1 MEHVVKA
8 PEQRVIEKSVV
19 VGRADDEAVRA
30 VLLDELQERIE
41 NATHFSHIVFKG
53 TVSRDGIELIEEI
66 DSRFVPDQ
74 VENLPQ
80 LGAGL
85 AHEFGDEFVHLDR
98 VEGQAEFVGENPRG
112 HRLAGAGRAG
122 EQEFPAVGHAVFFQ
136 FRLLAEFVDHPLD
149 AFFECL
155 RNDEG
160 GERQVAVLGEDQ
172 SGEVLGELEEGV
184 AASRAARFV
193 DDFPDVVSQ
202 CAVPLV
208 RFVGRHLEGKRVEAL
223 VILAEV
229 GADQGFD
236 LFGGG
241 HLVSGSCKW
250 AGFRRRVGT

>member
-1 MEHVVKA
+1 MEHVVEA
-8 PEQRVIEKSVV
+8 PEQGLIEKPVV
-19 VGRADDEAVRA
+19 VGRSDDEAVRA

-41 NATHFSHIVFKG
+41 NAAHFTHIVFKG
-53 TVSRDGIELIEEI
+53 AVSRDGIEFIEEI
-66 DSRFVPDQ
+66 DARFVPDQ
-74 VENLPQ
+74 VEDLPQ

-85 AHEFGDEFVHLDR
+85 AHEFGDKLVHLDR
-98 VEGQAEFVGENPRG
+98 VEGQAEFVGKNPGG

-136 FRLLAEFVDHPLD
+136 FRLLPELMNHPLD
-149 AFFECL
+149 AFFESL
-155 RNDEG
+155 WNDEG

-184 AASRAARFV
+184 AASRAARFI

-202 CAVPLV
+202 GTVPLV
-208 RFVGRHLEGKRVEAL
+208 RFVGCYLEGKRVEAL

-241 HLVSGSCKW
+241 HWVLAEGKW
-250 AGFRRRVGT
+250 AGWSRRD